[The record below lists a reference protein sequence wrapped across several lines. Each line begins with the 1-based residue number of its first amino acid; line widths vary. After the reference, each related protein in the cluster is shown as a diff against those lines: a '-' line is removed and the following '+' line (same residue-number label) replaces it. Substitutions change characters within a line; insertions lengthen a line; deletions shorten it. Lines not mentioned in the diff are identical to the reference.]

1 MPTFDNGNVNRCVN
15 LGWGVFNL
23 HEALGERT
31 GMYVKA
37 GNDANVAALGVI
49 DHNDY
54 CESDRMEEISRSLIL
69 SRSERPKADVQML
82 GKAGFRSVRADTE
95 IWKRTWDDVEKV
107 NFASTPLFL
116 LCAQK

>member
-1 MPTFDNGNVNRCVN
+1 
-15 LGWGVFNL
+15 
-23 HEALGERT
+23 
-31 GMYVKA
+31 
-37 GNDANVAALGVI
+37 
-49 DHNDY
+49 
-54 CESDRMEEISRSLIL
+54 
-69 SRSERPKADVQML
+69 ML